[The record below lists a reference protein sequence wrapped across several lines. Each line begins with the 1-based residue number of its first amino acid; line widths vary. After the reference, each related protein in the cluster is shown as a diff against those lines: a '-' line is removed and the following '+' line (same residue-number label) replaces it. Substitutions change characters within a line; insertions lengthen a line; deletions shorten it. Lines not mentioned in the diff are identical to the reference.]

1 MSYNDSI
8 VHVYQALI
16 SSIHNQYNRTLASLE
31 NIEHGFRQSLYC
43 NGYLGNDMSQRQHT
57 HTRVSPFNLRNNSSQ
72 ESGMYNIPSIPILT
86 RSSNSSFPNPQSV
99 HNFMQP
105 TTQVNSDYVTPNN
118 TNTTSATTGIRRS
131 RNNMESGN
139 SNTNN
144 RPNTTEGLGGG
155 FGNSHSISSSPSS
168 SSSSNRGARTRVRSR
183 NENSLAFSA
192 SPVNSET
199 NREQGSETMSTNREG
214 DPGEVTPLSL
224 SQPGLPQYN
233 ASGNTQNTQST
244 QNTPYRP
251 GFGFGSSGFTFT
263 TPSLSSLTP
272 LGSFPARSPF
282 NFLNEPSLSNM
293 WNTFSTGI
301 DRNIFDNLQPVIVRP
316 TPEQIERA
324 TECLLYRDIENPQSS
339 SCPIS
344 LEPFNDEDEVMRL
357 NSCGHYFL
365 KDKIMSWFQSHVHCP
380 LCRFDIRE
388 GISESSAS
396 ADPVDLGQDLSAI
409 AEVHP
414 VGSDGEE
421 ETEDEQPDHSHAST
435 ENNSLPIS
443 NSTTSTQTNERDRN
457 TIPTAQND
465 ISNLLEM
472 LTSEVTNHINNAR
485 IGDSIHIELESHPIF
500 ITHRSPE
507 NASTSTSEGNND
519 NNNNQ
524 QQGDDQT
531 TEAQEESQ
539 REGERD
545 SEGSTP
551 SSHIL

>member
-1 MSYNDSI
+1 MSNNDSI
-8 VHVYQALI
+8 IHVYQALI

-31 NIEHGFRQSLYC
+31 NIEHGFRQSLYS
-43 NGYLGNDMSQRQHT
+43 NGYLGNDISQRQ

-72 ESGMYNIPSIPILT
+72 ESGMYNVPSIPILT
-86 RSSNSSFPNPQSV
+86 RSSNSSFPHPQSV

-105 TTQVNSDYVTPNN
+105 TAQVNSNSVTPN
-118 TNTTSATTGIRRS
+118 TTTSATTGIRRS

-139 SNTNN
+139 TNN
-144 RPNTTEGLGGG
+144 RTNTEGHGGG
-155 FGNSHSISSSPSS
+155 LGNSNSTSSSPSS
-168 SSSSNRGARTRVRSR
+168 SSSSSSSNRGSRTRVRSR
-183 NENSLAFSA
+183 NENSLPFSI
-192 SPVNSET
+192 SPWNTGT

-214 DPGEVTPLSL
+214 DGGEETPLSL
-224 SQPGLPQYN
+224 SQPGLPQSN
-233 ASGNTQNTQST
+233 ASGNTQNTQNT

-251 GFGFGSSGFTFT
+251 AVGFGGSGFTFT
-263 TPSLSSLTP
+263 SPSLSSLNP

-301 DRNIFDNLQPVIVRP
+301 DRNIYDNLQPVIVRP

-357 NSCGHYFL
+357 NTCGHYFL

-388 GISESSAS
+388 GISDSP
-396 ADPVDLGQDLSAI
+396 ADQVDLGQDLSAI
-409 AEVHP
+409 AEGHP

-421 ETEDEQPDHSHAST
+421 ETEDEQPDHSHATT
-435 ENNSLPIS
+435 ENNSLPVS
-443 NSTTSTQTNERDRN
+443 NSTTSTQTNERDSS

-465 ISNLLEM
+465 ISNILEM
-472 LTSEVTNHINNAR
+472 LTSEVTNHINNAG
-485 IGDSIHIELESHPIF
+485 IGDSIHIELESHPIL

-507 NASTSTSEGNND
+507 NASTSRGDTD

-524 QQGDDQT
+524 QQEDDQPNE
-531 TEAQEESQ
+531 TEEESQ